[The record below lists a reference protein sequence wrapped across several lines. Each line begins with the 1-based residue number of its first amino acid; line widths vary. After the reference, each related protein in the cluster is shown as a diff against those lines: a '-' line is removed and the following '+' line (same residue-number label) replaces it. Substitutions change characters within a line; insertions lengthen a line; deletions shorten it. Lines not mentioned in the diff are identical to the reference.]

1 MKEVIARVLPVLA
14 SIKQDN
20 MKWVFAT
27 GLGKFCD
34 AILTYVANTKN
45 SQFTVYSFSSD
56 IYPAY
61 EILFTTW
68 LQSREPKVKFEIKLK
83 KQNYL

>member
-1 MKEVIARVLPVLA
+1 
-14 SIKQDN
+14 
-20 MKWVFAT
+20 MKWVFAS

-68 LQSREPKVKFEIKLK
+68 LQSKEPKVIEEK
-83 KQNYL
+83 KKYSYNFLN